1 MARGE
6 MVRFMAEN
14 QIAEAEELKLLDHP
28 RYIFE
33 EGLSSEKEYV
43 FVRKNS

>member
-14 QIAEAEELKLLDHP
+14 QIEETERLKDFDRHGYHFAP
-28 RYIFE
+28 E
-33 EGLSSEKEYV
+33 WSTGEKMV
-43 FVRKNS
+43 FLR